1 MREKQTELNPIIQN
15 SSYPKLAYIPH
26 YLAHLKKSLFPFN
39 DSVMRSK
46 SLLPFHQKPLT
57 SNIIKNPLILG

>member
-26 YLAHLKKSLFPFN
+26 YLAH
-39 DSVMRSK
+39 
-46 SLLPFHQKPLT
+46 
-57 SNIIKNPLILG
+57 